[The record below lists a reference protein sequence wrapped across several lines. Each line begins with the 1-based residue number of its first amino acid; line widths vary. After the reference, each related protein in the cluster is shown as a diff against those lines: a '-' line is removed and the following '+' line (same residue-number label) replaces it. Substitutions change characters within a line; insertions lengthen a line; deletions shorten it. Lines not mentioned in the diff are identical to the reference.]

1 MSSFELLPKEVITE
15 LAEKV
20 QHISNK
26 YAITYQDIASR
37 ISKSESRLSA
47 LIAELQGGDNDI
59 LGLAEFRKT
68 LNVEND
74 GKE

>member
-15 LAEKV
+15 LTEKV
-20 QHISNK
+20 QHITNK
-26 YAITYQDIASR
+26 YAVTYQDIAGR
-37 ISKSESRLSA
+37 IAKAESNLNN
-47 LIAELQGGDNDI
+47 LIAELQGSDNDM

-74 GKE
+74 GK